1 MIRYFRPLYDN
12 KLYRRRCG
20 GCLGSVDVDVSV
32 YNNLLIKDIS
42 EFLHNNLL
50 INNIDDY

>member
-32 YNNLLIKDIS
+32 YNNILIKDIS

>member
-1 MIRYFRPLYDN
+1 MS
-12 KLYRRRCG
+12 G
-20 GCLGSVDVDVSV
+20 SV
-32 YNNLLIKDIS
+32 YNNLLIKNIS